1 MKSAWRFL
9 LVSTSIFTL
18 SRMTHTVWKIC
29 PVSKLKETT
38 CIFLFYF
45 CPEWNKKC
53 FFSWGFQSLLEVCEF
68 FKSISICKVAQHLSQ
83 HFVLCTSS
91 ADRKFCTYKK
101 IAIALSV
108 NAVLKKRKRK
118 IRVIKLLINEFF
130 SIMKT
135 PKRETTAWSDYSSFQ
150 QCRWM
155 PCTWNVQP
163 SSWGS
168 NHDFKIHRKTVKN
181 MNLRMKLAFL

>member
-9 LVSTSIFTL
+9 LVPTSIFTL

-29 PVSKLKETT
+29 PISKLKETT

-83 HFVLCTSS
+83 HCVLCTSS

-101 IAIALSV
+101 IAIAVSV
-108 NAVLKKRKRK
+108 NAVLKKKKKKNQGNQTPNQLVFLYNEDTQERNYS
-118 IRVIKLLINEFF
+118 LI
-130 SIMKT
+130 
-135 PKRETTAWSDYSSFQ
+135 W
-150 QCRWM
+150 
-155 PCTWNVQP
+155 
-163 SSWGS
+163 
-168 NHDFKIHRKTVKN
+168 
-181 MNLRMKLAFL
+181 L